1 MSLTNVSSNFE
12 RRTELA
18 CSSVKAFEE
27 REVQFIEAKKK
38 RKMKAKAHLK
48 RIKYYKKL
56 GPKNKK

>member
-1 MSLTNVSSNFE
+1 MSLLGIKKKNLSNTTLLVISSAIKKNNQE
-12 RRTELA
+12 
-18 CSSVKAFEE
+18 
-27 REVQFIEAKKK
+27 FIEAKKK